1 MTLKDMFKKIENYN
15 ELAELMHVQK
25 AAIHYYED
33 FTSKLFDNYK
43 EFRKF
48 VKHEHLEEVAAEIL
62 ASNFEFD
69 GTTEIKVVDRFD
81 GEHALKIETD
91 LVTVW

>member
-1 MTLKDMFKKIENYN
+1 MTLKDMFKKVENYN
-15 ELAELMHVQK
+15 ELAELMRVQK
-25 AAIHYYED
+25 AAIRYNEE
-33 FTSKLFDNYK
+33 FTLKTFDNYK

-48 VKHEHLEEVAAEIL
+48 VKDEYLEEVAAEIL

-81 GEHALKIETD
+81 GEYTLTIETD